1 MYQSEA
7 SENYH
12 YFQNWHIL
20 IDSYVDCNLYSDNIK
35 TEIIKKEIIEEES
48 VDLNTVKT
56 ENIVTLVKEE
66 VNYDYIVEQKIK
78 IDNFD

>member
-1 MYQSEA
+1 MKE
-7 SENYH
+7 
-12 YFQNWHIL
+12 
-20 IDSYVDCNLYSDNIK
+20 
-35 TEIIKKEIIEEES
+35 EIIES

-78 IDNFD
+78 IDNFDWFFDILFNKSYEIVI

>member
-1 MYQSEA
+1 MAYS
-7 SENYH
+7 N
-12 YFQNWHIL
+12 
-20 IDSYVDCNLYSDNIK
+20 IDTIK
-35 TEIIKKEIIEEES
+35 NKIIKEEMIEDES
-48 VDLNTVKT
+48 VDLYSVKT